1 MRRARVGT
9 AQARSVRGAIGGAPR
24 AKPSCY
30 SPCHC
35 AFDSMHLARTNAFV
49 RNDALQHSKATS
61 CAQRRLGDLG
71 CLYLAP
77 VEAGLHGFSLAFG
90 LDLQLYLVCCRLAFE
105 RMWCVLELGSS
116 CGGDLNPSCLWPS
129 KGACVGC
136 PGSQPS
142 IRAIHPW
149 AARARPSNGPQKGL
163 HGRSP
168 RRRALRV
175 RERAL
180 FPRFTSPRLHPRG
193 FIPAAS
199 SRGFIPWLHRPG
211 PHPLALSPRLQPPG
225 LVPPPRSD
233 VGSPLCAWQV
243 RPVSRASR
251 AGPPRRP
258 RSSLTLSLG
267 GLGRVR
273 AHRPR
278 SVGPAM
284 PPRCHPFFRLQ
295 GPGCKA
301 QVARPRLQGP
311 GCKGCTA
318 GAVPRRWAPLLE
330 VVLLNTISLSEP
342 TSALRGLGQ
351 RRPGSD
357 P

>member
-1 MRRARVGT
+1 MRWAWAGT

-77 VEAGLHGFSLAFG
+77 VQAGLHGFSLAFG
-90 LDLQLYLVCCRLAFE
+90 LDLQLYIVCCHLAFE

-180 FPRFTSPRLHPRG
+180 FPCFTSPRLHPRG
-193 FIPAAS
+193 FIPWLHPVAS
-199 SRGFIPWLHRPG
+199 SPWPSSPGFIPPPSAPWPRAAAAVGRGFAALCLAGAPCLARIEGGPATPAAFFLNAELRRPG
-211 PHPLALSPRLQPPG
+211 A
-225 LVPPPRSD
+225 
-233 VGSPLCAWQV
+233 
-243 RPVSRASR
+243 RAS
-251 AGPPRRP
+251 PPAAIGWP
-258 RSSLTLSLG
+258 CHASALPPVFSLT
-267 GLGRVR
+267 
-273 AHRPR
+273 
-278 SVGPAM
+278 
-284 PPRCHPFFRLQ
+284 
-295 GPGCKA
+295 
-301 QVARPRLQGP
+301 RPRLQGP